1 MKNLNIYL
9 FEKLKIDKNTT
20 LSDDYLPSVE
30 EFFNALEGS
39 GEIEMSDIFDKK
51 EIPYDEKYRD
61 ILSIYVTDDTMYYSY
76 QDPSVSYDCE
86 AELDLDV
93 FSDKEIIKIYKYML
107 ENQLA
112 A

>member
-1 MKNLNIYL
+1 MKNLNSYIS
-9 FEKLKIDKNTT
+9 EKLKIDKNTT

-30 EFFNALEGS
+30 EFFDALEGS
-39 GEIEMSDIFDKK
+39 GEIEMSDVFDKK
-51 EIPYDEKYRD
+51 DIPYDEKNRD

-86 AELDLDV
+86 SELDLDV
-93 FSDKEIIKIYKYML
+93 FTDKQLIKIYKYMQ